1 MIGIILF
8 LYFQGDVI
16 HAVIWKSLIDSF
28 KSQIKENYI
37 YTIKNFK
44 VQQETIYRPIDDDL
58 KIVFIYSTKIKEV
71 TEEASEFPKLY
82 FELATVDVLQCDK
95 FCILSKLD
103 TSLYFILM
111 HIFQMLLV
119 YLAVCQIYNREL

>member
-82 FELATVDVLQCDK
+82 FELATADVLLEREGMDKQCSGK
-95 FCILSKLD
+95 
-103 TSLYFILM
+103 
-111 HIFQMLLV
+111 V
-119 YLAVCQIYNREL
+119 